1 MLEDKL
7 KEFSVSFLLLISV
20 QEVYTKKRR
29 TEHEKLQRHIWREI
43 IVDTKIL
50 VSLLKAK
57 TIRWCPPLLKWY
69 YLKITALHEI
79 MKNRN
84 IHRKRYV
91 RKGVLRNFVKFSGKR
106 IHRKRYVRKGVLR
119 NFVKFSGKRM
129 CQSLFFD
136 KLQAWGLVTLLK
148 KRFWQRC
155 FPVNFA
161 KFLRTPFPAEHL
173 RWLVMEKSGRLLKW
187 SLEELSHAIRE
198 GDSGSMKK
206 TVW

>member
-20 QEVYTKKRR
+20 QEVYTKKRS

-69 YLKITALHEI
+69 YLKIRAQHEI

-84 IHRKRYV
+84 SHRE
-91 RKGVLRNFVKFSGKR
+91 
-106 IHRKRYVRKGVLR
+106 RYVRKGVLR

-129 CQSLFFD
+129 CQSLFFN
-136 KLQAWGLVTLLK
+136 KVTGLRPCNFIK
-148 KRFWQRC
+148 KEILAEVFSCEFCEISKNTFSCWAP
-155 FPVNFA
+155 PVAAYEKIDPAGCSNHRNT
-161 KFLRTPFPAEHL
+161 KFTNI
-173 RWLVMEKSGRLLKW
+173 K
-187 SLEELSHAIRE
+187 
-198 GDSGSMKK
+198 DNQ
-206 TVW
+206 

>member
-20 QEVYTKKRR
+20 QEVYTKKRS

-84 IHRKRYV
+84 
-91 RKGVLRNFVKFSGKR
+91 